1 LLKQEDGEFTVR
13 SPVEVRARM
22 IRAAREYERHVAAGL
37 HPEQSA
43 EATAGERLE
52 AELAVDIHDIAEV
65 ARAYLEANK
74 K

>member
-1 LLKQEDGEFTVR
+1 
-13 SPVEVRARM
+13 M